1 MQMPVRRALSAGS
14 RNSGRRHWLNEIACE
29 WMEDCMMK
37 ECENNDT
44 RGVEFVGMRPLK
56 VIKIRRLLS
65 GKESVSYNFSP
76 STHGVPDEFLIIP
89 DVAWRDGGVDDLND
103 AVRRYVESLRENGK
117 TVEVAVSD
125 SGIVCIDLLFNGE
138 RRSLWFNA
146 YTSDTVILDA
156 DGNVCKNI
164 REAIQGSS
172 V

>member
-1 MQMPVRRALSAGS
+1 
-14 RNSGRRHWLNEIACE
+14 
-29 WMEDCMMK
+29 MMK
-37 ECENNDT
+37 KCENNDT
-44 RGVEFVGMRPLK
+44 RDVEFVGMRPLK
-56 VIKIRRLLS
+56 VIKIRRLVS

-89 DVAWRDGGVDDLND
+89 DVAWRDGGVDDLNG

-117 TVEVAVSD
+117 TAEVAVSD

>member
-1 MQMPVRRALSAGS
+1 M
-14 RNSGRRHWLNEIACE
+14 
-29 WMEDCMMK
+29 ME
-37 ECENNDT
+37 ECESNVT

-56 VIKIRRLLS
+56 VVKIRRFVS

-89 DVAWRDGGVDDLND
+89 DVVWRDSGVNDLNG
-103 AVRRYVESLRENGK
+103 AVRRYVESLHENGE

-125 SGIVCIDLLFNGE
+125 SGIVCFDLLFNGE

-146 YTSDTVILDA
+146 HTSDTVILDA
-156 DGNVCKNI
+156 DDNVCKNI
-164 REAIQGSS
+164 REAIQGSN